1 MIQNAAESPMPEESP
16 GYDEDLYAWALA
28 NARHLRNGAL
38 DKVDATNIAEEL
50 EDMGKSERR
59 ALGSHIRVLLTHL
72 LKWAYQPGLRSPS
85 WRLSIRNARDQI
97 GRILE
102 ASPSLRRELPEVV
115 EREYPR
121 ARAYA
126 ADETGL
132 PLEGLPE
139 GAPFGME
146 QMLDEAFLP
155 G

>member
-1 MIQNAAESPMPEESP
+1 MKLVQRGRSLVLWESGGEGRISGEASP
-16 GYDEDLYAWALA
+16 HGPGWLGSPDDREAI
-28 NARHLRNGAL
+28 
-38 DKVDATNIAEEL
+38 DATAS
-50 EDMGKSERR
+50 G
-59 ALGSHIRVLLTHL
+59 
-72 LKWAYQPGLRSPS
+72 
-85 WRLSIRNARDQI
+85 ARTDDPECR
-97 GRILE
+97 GILE
-102 ASPSLRRELPEVV
+102 ESPSLRRELPEVV

-132 PLEGLPE
+132 SIEGLPE